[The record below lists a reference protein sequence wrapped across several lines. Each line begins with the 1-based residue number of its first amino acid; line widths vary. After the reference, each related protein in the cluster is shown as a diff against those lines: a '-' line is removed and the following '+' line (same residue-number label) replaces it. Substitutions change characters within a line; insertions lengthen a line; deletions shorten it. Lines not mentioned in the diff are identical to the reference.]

1 MFILITIFLFIQI
14 HNGLQNF
21 GLILW
26 EHLWEEKK
34 KTLENEY
41 LLASWGKNRIM
52 TAVPANIVCKWFHVI
67 SYKCFSNGSMGKN
80 LPAMWE
86 TKYTGSIPWSGKS
99 SEGRNGNALQY
110 SCLKSPMD
118 RGAWEA
124 TVQRATKSWT
134 QLSDSA
140 QFHINS

>member
-1 MFILITIFLFIQI
+1 M
-14 HNGLQNF
+14 GR
-21 GLILW
+21 
-26 EHLWEEKK
+26 KK

-52 TAVPANIVCKWFHVI
+52 TAVPANIVCKWFQVI

-124 TVQRATKSWT
+124 TVQRATKS
-134 QLSDSA
+134 
-140 QFHINS
+140 